1 MMKHLKLFALLFV
14 GIMVVGCVDQ
24 VVNQILDPV
33 IETNLYSELE
43 YRLFNQRLDELTDQY
58 GEGVE
63 PNQINNQSHR
73 EEYVRLLDAFSPRGR
88 EPVQGVVNVDAQLIK
103 VEGKQFPYELEG
115 VTVILEANI
124 TYPIPLHQMTLLV
137 KRAHGIHRQI
147 KDKEKERIRS
157 IIWTPYIF
165 FGVGLFNLIAP
176 DVAAKFNKRFFFTHY
191 ELSKT
196 GVLFVRIVGVVNILL
211 GILMIFVI
219 FD

>member
-58 GEGVE
+58 GEGVD

-103 VEGKQFPYELEG
+103 VEGK
-115 VTVILEANI
+115 
-124 TYPIPLHQMTLLV
+124 
-137 KRAHGIHRQI
+137 
-147 KDKEKERIRS
+147 
-157 IIWTPYIF
+157 
-165 FGVGLFNLIAP
+165 
-176 DVAAKFNKRFFFTHY
+176 
-191 ELSKT
+191 
-196 GVLFVRIVGVVNILL
+196 
-211 GILMIFVI
+211 
-219 FD
+219 